1 VARISSSM
9 ILMISAM
16 FVVFGSIA
24 IAAQDKYTLKSG
36 KLANS
41 PRSIRPRRSM
51 RLAQLDNLTASPE
64 I

>member
-1 VARISSSM
+1 M

-36 KLANS
+36 KLSFADS
-41 PRSIRPRRSM
+41 GARKVCVPHHSRVE
-51 RLAQLDNLTASPE
+51 RLHLHGIP
-64 I
+64 